1 MKQITL
7 RVNRTTHAVEVDPE
21 TPLLFV
27 LNDELGLRG
36 HGFATA
42 WRSDSARSAGD

>member
-7 RVNRTTHAVEVDPE
+7 RVNRTTHAVEVE